1 MNILYLVRERFPSFR
16 PDVTELFGT
25 ELPRHGVRCVAVMR
39 SERHAQTT
47 TVRRMARCAVV
58 VTPFYARGGLVGKLI
73 NCVYL
78 VMGYATFLSLAWRR
92 SWDIIQCRDEIGG
105 AWLVK
110 LASLFGT
117 SIKSYWLSFPF
128 PESSMEEASRS
139 RGLKKRV
146 LQFRGWLG
154 VWLLY
159 RTGLRLVDH
168 VFVQSEQMKRD
179 VAHYGIAPSKMT
191 SVPMG
196 VQIKAEDIDKYSS
209 LRPRPERLVVSYL
222 GTLTTGRRLDFMVRV
237 IAEVRKVVPDAGLLL
252 VGAAESREE
261 RSLIFDEAD
270 RLGVSEAITITG
282 FLPRAAAWDKLRESF
297 VCVSPFFPM
306 FILNSTSPTKLV
318 EYMALGMPV
327 LANEHP
333 EQSLLIEDSGTGK
346 CVAWDES
353 AFAMAIISMWRDA
366 DETLRNA
373 TRGPAYVLENRS
385 YRAIGARVY
394 DRYKSLLRSESERS
408 LAA

>member
-1 MNILYLVRERFPSFR
+1 MRILYLVRERFPSFR
-16 PDVTELFGT
+16 PDVTELFGA

-47 TVRRMARCAVV
+47 RVVKMARCAVV
-58 VTPFYARGGLVGKLI
+58 VTPFHGRGGLAGKLI
-73 NCVYL
+73 NCIYL
-78 VMGYATFLSLAWRR
+78 IMGYAAFLSLAWRR

-105 AWLVK
+105 AWLVQ

-154 VWLLY
+154 MWLLY
-159 RTGLRLVDH
+159 RTGLKLVDH

-179 VAHYGIAPSKMT
+179 VARYGIAPSKMT

-196 VQIKAEDIDKYSS
+196 VQIREEDIGKYSS
-209 LRPRPERLVVSYL
+209 LRPRSERLVVSYL
-222 GTLTTGRRLDFMVRV
+222 GTLTTGRRIDFLVRV
-237 IAEVRKVVPDAGLLL
+237 IAQVRKLVPDAALLL
-252 VGAAESREE
+252 VGAAESEAE
-261 RSLIFDEAD
+261 RSLIFDEAG
-270 RLGVSEAITITG
+270 RLGVSDAITITG
-282 FLPRAAAWDKLRESF
+282 FLPRSEAWDKLRESF

-333 EQSLLIEDSGTGK
+333 EQSLLIAESGTGK
-346 CVAWDES
+346 CVAWDEA
-353 AFAMAIISMWRDA
+353 AFAEAIVSMWANA
-366 DETLRNA
+366 DETLLNA
-373 TRGPAYVLENRS
+373 TKGPAYVLENRS

-394 DRYKSLLRSESERS
+394 DQYKSLLRTEAERS
-408 LAA
+408 LVA